1 EAALPADV
9 DADRI
14 GQVVTNLVGNALA
27 ATPAG
32 GSITV
37 TSRREGRDAVVSVAD
52 TGEGVREE
60 DLERVFER
68 FYRGQGRSRSTSGN
82 GVGLTIARSI
92 VRGHGGELT
101 AASAGPGHGATF
113 TVRLPADRQ

>member
-1 EAALPADV
+1 M
-9 DADRI
+9 
-14 GQVVTNLVGNALA
+14 VTNLVGNALA
-27 ATPAG
+27 ATPER

-37 TSRREGRDAVVSVAD
+37 SCLRDAQAVVVSVVD
-52 TGEGVREE
+52 TGEGLQEE

-68 FYRGQGRSRSTSGN
+68 FYRGSGRTRSTSGN

-101 AASAGPGHGATF
+101 AASEGLGHGSTF
-113 TVRLPADRQ
+113 TVRLPIREGLES